1 MGVGGEADT
10 AIYNI
15 HSLLIKLSTT
25 GVLENFT
32 GKEKEMANALK
43 TNGAAQG
50 NNLHDGR
57 KTVVGV
63 FGSADP
69 VDEVVREI
77 EALGLSRNRVR
88 TLEEPERFE
97 VSGVM
102 SFPRLDFET
111 QLTKALTIIGA
122 TKAEAEAYVGE
133 LRRGGALVFATT
145 SSDKEIAAA
154 AEIMDRHGAVGIEKG
169 RGPQPDL
176 PHVARGV
183 DKTPSHEPPH
193 SGGRVG
199 HIPRNGSDYFVW

>member
-1 MGVGGEADT
+1 
-10 AIYNI
+10 
-15 HSLLIKLSTT
+15 
-25 GVLENFT
+25 
-32 GKEKEMANALK
+32 MANAFK
-43 TNGAAQG
+43 TKGAATK
-50 NNLHDGR
+50 NNLRDGR

-63 FGSADP
+63 FGNADP

-88 TLEEPERFE
+88 RFEEPERFE

-102 SFPRLDFET
+102 SCPRLDFET

-133 LRRGGALVFATT
+133 LRSGGALVFATS
-145 SSDKEIAAA
+145 SSDEEIAAA
-154 AEIMDRHGAVGIEKG
+154 AEIMDQHGAVGIERG
-169 RGPQPDL
+169 RSPEPDL